1 MRKHAARRLNCRRTV
16 WQGNKEGVKK
26 AIMKIRVG
34 VFFGGK
40 SVEHEVSVISGLQAY
55 NAFNKE
61 KYDLVPVY
69 ITKENELY
77 TGELIADIAN
87 YRNIPELLKKSTRV
101 FLMGEKNGVKLIQY
115 PEKKF
120 GSSEVAQ
127 IDVAF
132 PVVHGANVEDG
143 SLQGFLRHYNI
154 PFAGCDVMASAVT
167 MDKYVMKTVLKDSG
181 IPVLDCVT
189 LYGKEF
195 ESGEQATYDKVEQ
208 KIPYPVI
215 VKPVNLGSSVGI
227 KVAKDREELREAL
240 EYAFTFG
247 PKVLVEHAIMN
258 LREINCAVLGDY
270 EEAHASECEEPISS
284 DEILSYEDKYVA
296 GGKDGS
302 EGMRTAR
309 RELPA
314 NLTPRKREEIREL
327 AVKTFRTLGASGVSR
342 IDFMID
348 RDTDQVY
355 VNEINPIPGSLAFYL
370 WEALG
375 KPYAELLDDMVKLA
389 LKREREEQN
398 MLTSFESNILQ
409 NANLSGAKGMKK

>member
-1 MRKHAARRLNCRRTV
+1 M
-16 WQGNKEGVKK
+16 
-26 AIMKIRVG
+26 
-34 VFFGGK
+34 
-40 SVEHEVSVISGLQAY
+40 
-55 NAFNKE
+55 
-61 KYDLVPVY
+61 
-69 ITKENELY
+69 
-77 TGELIADIAN
+77 
-87 YRNIPELLKKSTRV
+87 
-101 FLMGEKNGVKLIQY
+101 
-115 PEKKF
+115 
-120 GSSEVAQ
+120 
-127 IDVAF
+127 
-132 PVVHGANVEDG
+132 
-143 SLQGFLRHYNI
+143 
-154 PFAGCDVMASAVT
+154 
-167 MDKYVMKTVLKDSG
+167 
-181 IPVLDCVT
+181 T

-296 GGKDGS
+296 GGKGGS

>member
-1 MRKHAARRLNCRRTV
+1 M
-16 WQGNKEGVKK
+16 GNY
-26 AIMKIRVG
+26 MKIRVG

-55 NAFNKE
+55 NSFDRD
-61 KYDLVPVY
+61 KYEPIPIY
-69 ITKENELY
+69 ITKDNELY
-77 TGELIADIAN
+77 TGEAIADIAN
-87 YRNIPELLKKSTRV
+87 YRNIPALLQKSIRVFFMCEKGQVQLIRYPLKK
-101 FLMGEKNGVKLIQY
+101 MGNSV
-115 PEKKF
+115 
-120 GSSEVAQ
+120 VAQ

-154 PFAGCDVMASAVT
+154 PFAGCDVAASAVT
-167 MDKYVMKTVLKDSG
+167 MDKYVMKTVLKDNDV
-181 IPVLDCVT
+181 PVLDCVT
-189 LYGKEF
+189 LNVREYERDEEAAYGK
-195 ESGEQATYDKVEQ
+195 VENR
-208 KIPYPVI
+208 IGYPVI

-227 KVAKDREELREAL
+227 KVAKDHEGLKEAL

-247 PKVLVEHAIMN
+247 PRVLVERAIMN

-270 EEAHASECEEPISS
+270 EEAEASECEEPISS

-296 GGKDGS
+296 GSKGGS

-314 NLTPRKREEIREL
+314 DLTPQKREEIRQM
-327 AVKTFRTLGASGVSR
+327 AVKTFQVLNCNGVSR

-348 RDTDQVY
+348 QDTDQVY

-370 WEALG
+370 WEALD
-375 KPYAELLDDMVKLA
+375 KPYVELLDDMVRLA
-389 LKREREEQN
+389 LKREREEKN
-398 MLTSFESNILQ
+398 MLTSFDSNILQ
-409 NANLSGAKGMKK
+409 SANLSGSKGVKK

>member
-1 MRKHAARRLNCRRTV
+1 
-16 WQGNKEGVKK
+16 
-26 AIMKIRVG
+26 MKIRVG
-34 VFFGGK
+34 VIFGGK

-55 NAFNKE
+55 NAFDKD
-61 KYDLVPVY
+61 KYEPIAIY
-69 ITKENELY
+69 ITKDNELY
-77 TGELIADIAN
+77 TGEAVSDISN

-101 FLMGEKNGVKLIQY
+101 FFMCEQGKVELIQY
-115 PEKKF
+115 PAKKF
-120 GSSEVAQ
+120 GNSVVAQ

-143 SLQGFLRHYNI
+143 CLQGFLRHYNI
-154 PFAGCDVMASAVT
+154 SFAGCDVMASAVT
-167 MDKYVMKTVLKDSG
+167 MDKYVMKTVLKDNDV
-181 IPVLDCVT
+181 PVLDCVT
-189 LYGKEF
+189 LNISEY
-195 ESGEQATYDKVEQ
+195 QADETAALKKVESR
-208 KIPYPVI
+208 IAYPVI

-227 KVAKDREELREAL
+227 RVAKERDQLREAL

-247 PKVLVEHAIMN
+247 AKVLVERAIMN

-270 EEAHASECEEPISS
+270 EEAEASECEEPISS

-296 GGKDGS
+296 GSKTGS
-302 EGMRTAR
+302 EGMRTAK

-314 NLTPRKREEIREL
+314 DLPPERREEIRQL
-327 AVKTFRTLGASGVSR
+327 AVKTFQVLNCNGVSR

-348 RDTDQVY
+348 KDTDQVY

-389 LKREREEQN
+389 LKREREEKN
-398 MLTSFESNILQ
+398 MMTSFDSNILQ
-409 NANLSGAKGMKK
+409 SANLTGAKGVKK

>member
-1 MRKHAARRLNCRRTV
+1 
-16 WQGNKEGVKK
+16 
-26 AIMKIRVG
+26 MKIRVG

-55 NAFNKE
+55 NAFDKD
-61 KYDLVPVY
+61 KYEPIAIY
-69 ITKENELY
+69 ITKDNELY
-77 TGELIADIAN
+77 TGEAISDIAN

-101 FLMGEKNGVKLIQY
+101 FFMCEQGKVELVQY
-115 PEKKF
+115 PAKKF
-120 GSSEVAQ
+120 GNSVVAQ
-127 IDVAF
+127 MDVAF

-143 SLQGFLRHYNI
+143 CLQGFLRHYNI

-167 MDKYVMKTVLKDSG
+167 MDKYVMKTVLKDND

-189 LYGKEF
+189 LNVREYQTDETK
-195 ESGEQATYDKVEQ
+195 ALHKVEN
-208 KIPYPVI
+208 KIAYPVI

-227 KVAKDREELREAL
+227 KVAKDQDQLREAL

-247 PKVLVEHAIMN
+247 AKVLVERAIMN

-270 EEAHASECEEPISS
+270 EEAEASECEEPISS

-296 GGKDGS
+296 GSKSGS
-302 EGMRTAR
+302 AGMRTAK

-314 NLTPRKREEIREL
+314 DLTPERREEIRQL
-327 AVKTFRTLGASGVSR
+327 AVKTFQVLNCNGVSR

-348 RDTDQVY
+348 KDMDQVY

-389 LKREREEQN
+389 LKREREEKN
-398 MLTSFESNILQ
+398 MMTSFDSNILQ
-409 NANLSGAKGMKK
+409 SANLSGTKGIKK

>member
-1 MRKHAARRLNCRRTV
+1 
-16 WQGNKEGVKK
+16 
-26 AIMKIRVG
+26 MKIRVG

-55 NAFNKE
+55 NSFNRD
-61 KYDLVPVY
+61 KYDPIPIY
-69 ITKENELY
+69 ITKDNEFY
-77 TGELIADIAN
+77 TGEAIGDISN
-87 YRNIPELLKKSTRV
+87 YKNIPSLLQKSIRV
-101 FLMGEKNGVKLIQY
+101 FFMCEKGQVQLIRYPVKKMGNSV
-115 PEKKF
+115 
-120 GSSEVAQ
+120 VAL

-154 PFAGCDVMASAVT
+154 PFVGCDVAASAVT
-167 MDKYVMKTVLKDSG
+167 MDKYVMKTVLKDNG

-189 LYGKEF
+189 LTVKEY
-195 ESGEQATYDKVEQ
+195 ERDEEAAYCKVEN
-208 KIPYPVI
+208 KITYPVI

-227 KVAKDREELREAL
+227 KVAKDREGLREAL

-247 PKVLVEHAIMN
+247 PRVLIERAIMN

-270 EEAHASECEEPISS
+270 EQAQASECEEPISS

-296 GGKDGS
+296 GGKSGS
-302 EGMRTAR
+302 EGMRTAK

-314 NLTPRKREEIREL
+314 NLTPEKREEIRSM
-327 AVKTFRTLGASGVSR
+327 AVKTFQALNCSGVSR

-348 RDTDQVY
+348 RDTDEAY

-370 WEALG
+370 WEALD
-375 KPYAELLDDMVKLA
+375 KPYSELLDDMVRLA
-389 LKREREEQN
+389 LKREREEKSV
-398 MLTSFESNILQ
+398 LTSFETNILQ
-409 NANLSGAKGMKK
+409 NANLSGAKGVKK

>member
-1 MRKHAARRLNCRRTV
+1 
-16 WQGNKEGVKK
+16 
-26 AIMKIRVG
+26 MKIRVG

-40 SVEHEVSVISGLQAY
+40 SVEHEVSVISGLQA
-55 NAFNKE
+55 FNSFNRD
-61 KYDLVPVY
+61 KYEPIPIY
-69 ITKENELY
+69 ITKDNELY
-77 TGELIADIAN
+77 TGDAVGDISN
-87 YRNIPELLKKSTRV
+87 YKNIPALLQKSIRV
-101 FLMGEKNGVKLIQY
+101 FFMYEQGQVQLIRY
-115 PEKKF
+115 PAKKI
-120 GSSEVAQ
+120 GNSVVAQ

-154 PFAGCDVMASAVT
+154 PLVGCDVAASAVT
-167 MDKYVMKTVLKDSG
+167 MDKYIMKTVLKDNG

-189 LYGKEF
+189 LNVREYEGDE
-195 ESGEQATYDKVEQ
+195 EAAYNKVES
-208 KIPYPVI
+208 KISYPVI

-227 KVAKDREELREAL
+227 KVAQDREALREAL

-247 PKVLVEHAIMN
+247 ARVLIEHAITN

-270 EEAHASECEEPISS
+270 EQAHASECEEPISS

-296 GGKDGS
+296 GDKSGS
-302 EGMRTAR
+302 EGMRTAK

-314 NLTPRKREEIREL
+314 NLTPEKREEIRRM
-327 AVKTFRTLGASGVSR
+327 AVETFQVLNCNGVSR

-370 WEALG
+370 WEALD
-375 KPYAELLDDMVKLA
+375 KPYAELLDDMVQLA
-389 LKREREEQN
+389 LKREREEKSV
-398 MLTSFESNILQ
+398 LTSFDSNILQ
-409 NANLSGAKGMKK
+409 NANLSGAKGVKK

>member
-1 MRKHAARRLNCRRTV
+1 
-16 WQGNKEGVKK
+16 
-26 AIMKIRVG
+26 MKIRVG

-55 NAFNKE
+55 NSFDRD
-61 KYDLVPVY
+61 KYEPVPIY
-69 ITKENELY
+69 ITKDNELY
-77 TGELIADIAN
+77 TGDAVADIAN
-87 YRNIPELLKKSTRV
+87 YRNIPALLLKSIRV
-101 FLMGEKNGVKLIQY
+101 FVMCEQGQVQLIRYPVKKMGNSV
-115 PEKKF
+115 
-120 GSSEVAQ
+120 VAQ

-154 PFAGCDVMASAVT
+154 PLVGCDVAASAVT
-167 MDKYVMKTVLKDSG
+167 MDKYVMKTVLKDND

-189 LYGKEF
+189 LNVKEY
-195 ESGEQATYDKVEQ
+195 ERDEEAAYSKVEGR
-208 KIPYPVI
+208 IGYPVI
-215 VKPVNLGSSVGI
+215 IKPVNLGSSVGI
-227 KVAKDREELREAL
+227 KVAKDRDGLREAL

-247 PKVLVEHAIMN
+247 PRVLIERAITN

-270 EEAHASECEEPISS
+270 EEAQASECEEPISS

-296 GGKDGS
+296 GGKGGS

-314 NLTPRKREEIREL
+314 DLPPQKREEIRQM
-327 AVKTFRTLGASGVSR
+327 AVKTFQVLNCGGVSR

-348 RDTDQVY
+348 QDTDQVY

-375 KPYAELLDDMVKLA
+375 KPYAELLDDMVGLA
-389 LKREREEQN
+389 LKREREEKN
-398 MLTSFESNILQ
+398 MLTSFDSNILQ
-409 NANLSGAKGMKK
+409 SANLSGAKGVKK

>member
-1 MRKHAARRLNCRRTV
+1 
-16 WQGNKEGVKK
+16 
-26 AIMKIRVG
+26 MKIRVG

-55 NAFNKE
+55 NAFDRD
-61 KYDLVPVY
+61 KYEPIAIY
-69 ITKENELY
+69 ITKDNELY
-77 TGELIADIAN
+77 TGEAVSDIAN
-87 YRNIPELLKKSTRV
+87 YKNIPELLKKSTRV
-101 FLMGEKNGVKLIQY
+101 FFMCEQGKVELIQY
-115 PEKKF
+115 PVKKF
-120 GSSEVAQ
+120 GNSIVAQ

-143 SLQGFLRHYNI
+143 YLQGFLRHYNI

-167 MDKYVMKTVLKDSG
+167 MDKYVMKTVLKDND
-181 IPVLDCVT
+181 ILVLDCVT
-189 LYGKEF
+189 LNVREYQSDET
-195 ESGEQATYDKVEQ
+195 AAMNKVENR
-208 KIPYPVI
+208 IAYPVI

-227 KVAKDREELREAL
+227 KVAKDKEQLREAL

-247 PKVLVEHAIMN
+247 AKVLVERAIMN

-270 EEAHASECEEPISS
+270 EEAEASECEEPISS

-296 GGKDGS
+296 GSKSGS
-302 EGMRTAR
+302 EGMRTAK

-314 NLTPRKREEIREL
+314 NLTPERREEIRQM
-327 AVKTFRTLGASGVSR
+327 AVKTFQVLNCNGVSR

-348 RDTDQVY
+348 QDTDKVY

-389 LKREREEQN
+389 LKRQREEKS
-398 MLTSFESNILQ
+398 MMTSFDSNILQ
-409 NANLSGAKGMKK
+409 SANLSGAKGVKK

>member
-1 MRKHAARRLNCRRTV
+1 
-16 WQGNKEGVKK
+16 
-26 AIMKIRVG
+26 MKIRVG

-55 NAFNKE
+55 NAFDRD
-61 KYDLVPVY
+61 KYEPIAIY
-69 ITKENELY
+69 ITKDNELY
-77 TGELIADIAN
+77 TGEAVSDIGN
-87 YRNIPELLKKSTRV
+87 YKNIPELLKKSTRV
-101 FLMGEKNGVKLIQY
+101 FFLCEQGKVELIQY
-115 PEKKF
+115 PAKKF
-120 GSSEVAQ
+120 GNSVVAQ

-143 SLQGFLRHYNI
+143 CLQGFLRHYNI

-167 MDKYVMKTVLKDSG
+167 MDKYVMKTVLKDND

-189 LYGKEF
+189 LNVKEYQTD
-195 ESGEQATYDKVEQ
+195 EAAALHKVENR
-208 KIPYPVI
+208 IAYPVI

-227 KVAKDREELREAL
+227 KVAKDKEQLHEAL

-247 PKVLVEHAIMN
+247 AKVLVERAIMN

-270 EEAHASECEEPISS
+270 EEAEASECEEPISS
-284 DEILSYEDKYVA
+284 DEILSYEDKYMA
-296 GGKDGS
+296 GSKGGS

-314 NLTPRKREEIREL
+314 VLTSERREGIRQM
-327 AVKTFRTLGASGVSR
+327 AVKTFQVLNCNGVSR

-348 RDTDQVY
+348 QDTDKVY

-389 LKREREEQN
+389 LKREREEKS
-398 MLTSFESNILQ
+398 MMTSFDSNILQ
-409 NANLSGAKGMKK
+409 SANLSGAKGVKK

>member
-1 MRKHAARRLNCRRTV
+1 
-16 WQGNKEGVKK
+16 
-26 AIMKIRVG
+26 MKIRAG

-55 NAFNKE
+55 NSFNRD
-61 KYDLVPVY
+61 KYEPIPIY
-69 ITKENELY
+69 ITKDNELY
-77 TGELIADIAN
+77 TGEAIGDIAN
-87 YRNIPELLKKSTRV
+87 YKNIPALLQKSIRV
-101 FLMGEKNGVKLIQY
+101 FFMCEQGQVQLIRY
-115 PEKKF
+115 PAKKI
-120 GSSEVAQ
+120 GNSVVAQ

-143 SLQGFLRHYNI
+143 SLQGFLRHYNL
-154 PFAGCDVMASAVT
+154 PLVGCDVAASAVT
-167 MDKYVMKTVLKDSG
+167 MDKYIMKTVLKDNG

-189 LYGKEF
+189 LNVREYERD
-195 ESGEQATYDKVEQ
+195 EEAAYNKVES
-208 KIPYPVI
+208 KISYPVI

-227 KVAKDREELREAL
+227 KVAKDREALKEAL

-247 PKVLVEHAIMN
+247 ARVLIEHAITN

-270 EEAHASECEEPISS
+270 EQAQASECEEPISS

-296 GGKDGS
+296 GDKSGS
-302 EGMRTAR
+302 EGMRTAK

-314 NLTPRKREEIREL
+314 NLTPEKREEIRQM
-327 AVKTFRTLGASGVSR
+327 AVKTFQVLNCNGVSR

-370 WEALG
+370 WEALD
-375 KPYAELLDDMVKLA
+375 KPYAELLDDMVQLA
-389 LKREREEQN
+389 LKREREEKSV
-398 MLTSFESNILQ
+398 LTSFDSNILQ
-409 NANLSGAKGMKK
+409 NANLSGAKGVKK

>member
-16 WQGNKEGVKK
+16 WQGNKEGEKK

-101 FLMGEKNGVKLIQY
+101 FLMGEKNGVKLIRY

-120 GSSEVAQ
+120 GSSDVAQ

-195 ESGEQATYDKVEQ
+195 ESGEQAAYEKVEQ

-296 GGKDGS
+296 GGKGGS

-314 NLTPRKREEIREL
+314 NLTPQKREEIREM

-348 RDTDQVY
+348 RDTDLVY

>member
-1 MRKHAARRLNCRRTV
+1 
-16 WQGNKEGVKK
+16 
-26 AIMKIRVG
+26 MKIRVG

-55 NAFNKE
+55 NAFDRD
-61 KYDLVPVY
+61 KYEPIPIY

-77 TGELIADIAN
+77 TGEAVGDIAN
-87 YRNIPELLKKSTRV
+87 YRNIPELLKKSVRV
-101 FLMGEKNGVKLIQY
+101 FFLCEQGQLQLIRYPVKKMGNSV
-115 PEKKF
+115 
-120 GSSEVAQ
+120 VAQ

-154 PFAGCDVMASAVT
+154 PFAGCDVAASAVT
-167 MDKYVMKTVLKDSG
+167 MDKYVMKTVLKDNG

-189 LYGKEF
+189 LNAREYER
-195 ESGEQATYDKVEQ
+195 GEAAACDKVE
-208 KIPYPVI
+208 KRIGYPVI

-227 KVAKDREELREAL
+227 KVAKDREALAEAL

-247 PKVLVEHAIMN
+247 PRVLVEHAIMS

-270 EEAHASECEEPISS
+270 EHAEASECEEPISS

-296 GGKDGS
+296 GGKSGS

-314 NLTPRKREEIREL
+314 KLTAEKREEIRQM
-327 AVKTFRTLGASGVSR
+327 AVKTFRVLNCSGVSR

-389 LKREREEQN
+389 LKREREEKSV
-398 MLTSFESNILQ
+398 LTSFDSNILQ
-409 NANLSGAKGMKK
+409 NANLSGAKGVKK

>member
-1 MRKHAARRLNCRRTV
+1 
-16 WQGNKEGVKK
+16 
-26 AIMKIRVG
+26 MKIRVG

-55 NAFNKE
+55 NAFDKD
-61 KYDLVPVY
+61 KYEPIAIY
-69 ITKENELY
+69 ITKDNELY
-77 TGELIADIAN
+77 TGEAISDIAN

-101 FLMGEKNGVKLIQY
+101 FFMCEQGKVELVQY
-115 PEKKF
+115 PAKKF
-120 GSSEVAQ
+120 GNSVVAQ
-127 IDVAF
+127 MDVAF

-143 SLQGFLRHYNI
+143 CLQGFLRHYNI

-167 MDKYVMKTVLKDSG
+167 MDKYVMKTVLKDND

-189 LYGKEF
+189 LNVREYQTDETK
-195 ESGEQATYDKVEQ
+195 ALHKVEN
-208 KIPYPVI
+208 KIAYPVI

-227 KVAKDREELREAL
+227 KVAKDQDQLREAL

-247 PKVLVEHAIMN
+247 AKVLVERAIMN

-270 EEAHASECEEPISS
+270 EEAEASECEEPISS
-284 DEILSYEDKYVA
+284 DEILSYEDKHVA
-296 GGKDGS
+296 GSKSGS
-302 EGMRTAR
+302 AGMRTAK

-314 NLTPRKREEIREL
+314 DLTPERREEIRQL
-327 AVKTFRTLGASGVSR
+327 AVKTFQVLNCNGVSR

-348 RDTDQVY
+348 KDMDKVY

-389 LKREREEQN
+389 LKREREEKN
-398 MLTSFESNILQ
+398 MMTSFDSNILQ
-409 NANLSGAKGMKK
+409 SANLSGTKGIKK

>member
-1 MRKHAARRLNCRRTV
+1 
-16 WQGNKEGVKK
+16 
-26 AIMKIRVG
+26 MKIRVG

-55 NAFNKE
+55 RAFDRE
-61 KYDLVPVY
+61 KYELVPIY
-69 ITKENELY
+69 ITKDNEFY
-77 TGELIADIAN
+77 TGEAVADIAN

-101 FLMGEKNGVKLIQY
+101 FLMCGQGCVQLIQY
-115 PEKKF
+115 PPKKL
-120 GSSEVAQ
+120 GSSVAAQ

-154 PFAGCDVMASAVT
+154 PLAGCDVAASAVT
-167 MDKYVMKTVLKDSG
+167 MDKYVMKTVLKDNE
-181 IPVLDCVT
+181 IPVLDCIVMT
-189 LYGKEF
+189 VKDYEKDENAAF
-195 ESGEQATYDKVEQ
+195 DKVEGR
-208 KIPYPVI
+208 IAYPVI

-227 KVAKDREELREAL
+227 KVAKDRDGLREAL

-247 PKVLVEHAIMN
+247 PRVLIERAIVN

-270 EEAHASECEEPISS
+270 EEAAASECEEPISS
-284 DEILSYEDKYVA
+284 DGILSYEDKYVA
-296 GGKDGS
+296 GGKGAS
-302 EGMRTAR
+302 EGMRTAKR
-309 RELPA
+309 VLPA
-314 NLTPRKREEIREL
+314 ELTPEKREEIRRM
-327 AVKTFRTLGASGVSR
+327 AVKTFRVLNCCGVSR

-348 RDTDQVY
+348 QDTDQVY

-389 LKREREEQN
+389 LKREREEKS
-398 MLTSFESNILQ
+398 MMTSFDSNILQ
-409 NANLSGAKGMKK
+409 NANLSGAKGSKGAKGQ

>member
-1 MRKHAARRLNCRRTV
+1 
-16 WQGNKEGVKK
+16 
-26 AIMKIRVG
+26 
-34 VFFGGK
+34 
-40 SVEHEVSVISGLQAY
+40 
-55 NAFNKE
+55 
-61 KYDLVPVY
+61 
-69 ITKENELY
+69 
-77 TGELIADIAN
+77 
-87 YRNIPELLKKSTRV
+87 
-101 FLMGEKNGVKLIQY
+101 MGEKNGVKLIQY

-120 GSSEVAQ
+120 GNSEVAQ

-167 MDKYVMKTVLKDSG
+167 MDKYVMKTVLKDND

-189 LYGKEF
+189 LYGKEYQSS
-195 ESGEQATYDKVEQ
+195 EEAAYVKVEG

-227 KVAKDREELREAL
+227 KVARNQEELREAL

-247 PKVLVEHAIMN
+247 PRVLIERAITN

-270 EEAHASECEEPISS
+270 EEAQASECEEPVSS

-296 GGKDGS
+296 GGKGGS

-314 NLTPRKREEIREL
+314 DLTPEKREEIRQM
-327 AVKTFRTLGASGVSR
+327 AVKTFQVLNCNGVSR

-348 RDTDQVY
+348 KDTDQVY

-370 WEALG
+370 WEALD
-375 KPYAELLDDMVKLA
+375 KSYAELLDDMVSLA
-389 LKREREEQN
+389 LKREREEKTV
-398 MLTSFESNILQ
+398 MTSFDSNILQ
-409 NANLSGAKGMKK
+409 SANLTGAKGIKK

>member
-1 MRKHAARRLNCRRTV
+1 
-16 WQGNKEGVKK
+16 
-26 AIMKIRVG
+26 MKIRVG

-55 NAFNKE
+55 NSFDRD
-61 KYDLVPVY
+61 KYEPIPIY
-69 ITKENELY
+69 ITKDNELY
-77 TGELIADIAN
+77 TGEAVADIAN
-87 YRNIPELLKKSTRV
+87 FRNIPALLQKSIRV
-101 FLMGEKNGVKLIQY
+101 FFMCEKGQVQLIRYPVKKMGNSV
-115 PEKKF
+115 
-120 GSSEVAQ
+120 VAQ

-143 SLQGFLRHYNI
+143 SLQGFLRHYNV
-154 PFAGCDVMASAVT
+154 PFVGCDVAASAVT
-167 MDKYVMKTVLKDSG
+167 MDKYVMKTVLKDNG

-189 LYGKEF
+189 LNVKEYERDEEAAYGK
-195 ESGEQATYDKVEQ
+195 VENR
-208 KIPYPVI
+208 ISYPVI

-227 KVAKDREELREAL
+227 KVAKDHESLREAL

-247 PKVLVEHAIMN
+247 SRVLVEHAITN

-270 EEAHASECEEPISS
+270 EEAEASECEEPISS

-296 GGKDGS
+296 GGKGGS

-314 NLTPRKREEIREL
+314 DLESQKREEIRQM
-327 AVKTFRTLGASGVSR
+327 AVKTFQVLNCSGVSR

-370 WEALG
+370 WEAMG
-375 KPYAELLDDMVKLA
+375 KPYSKLLDDMVGLA
-389 LKREREEQN
+389 LKREREEKGV
-398 MLTSFESNILQ
+398 MTSFDSNILQ
-409 NANLSGAKGMKK
+409 SANLSGSKGVKK

>member
-1 MRKHAARRLNCRRTV
+1 
-16 WQGNKEGVKK
+16 
-26 AIMKIRVG
+26 MKIRVG

-55 NAFNKE
+55 NAFDRG
-61 KYDLVPVY
+61 KYEPVPIY

-77 TGELIADIAN
+77 TGEAVGDIAS
-87 YRNIPELLKKSTRV
+87 YRNIPELLKKSVRV
-101 FLMGEKNGVKLIQY
+101 FFLCEQGKLQLIRYPVKKMGNSV
-115 PEKKF
+115 
-120 GSSEVAQ
+120 VAQ

-154 PFAGCDVMASAVT
+154 PFAGCDVAASAVT
-167 MDKYVMKTVLKDSG
+167 MDKYVMKAVLKDNG

-189 LYGKEF
+189 LNVREYER
-195 ESGEQATYDKVEQ
+195 GEAAACDRIENR
-208 KIPYPVI
+208 IGYPAI

-227 KVAKDREELREAL
+227 RVAKDREALTGAL

-247 PKVLVEHAIMN
+247 PRVLIEHAIMS

-270 EEAHASECEEPISS
+270 EHAEASECEEPVSS

-296 GGKDGS
+296 GGKGGS

-314 NLTPRKREEIREL
+314 RLTDEKREEIRQM
-327 AVKTFRTLGASGVSR
+327 AVKTFQVLNCNGVSR

-348 RDTDQVY
+348 RDTDRVY

-370 WEALG
+370 WETLG
-375 KPYAELLDDMVKLA
+375 KPYAELLDDMVNLA
-389 LKREREEQN
+389 LKREREERSV
-398 MLTSFESNILQ
+398 LTSFDSNILQ
-409 NANLSGAKGMKK
+409 NANLSGAKGVKK